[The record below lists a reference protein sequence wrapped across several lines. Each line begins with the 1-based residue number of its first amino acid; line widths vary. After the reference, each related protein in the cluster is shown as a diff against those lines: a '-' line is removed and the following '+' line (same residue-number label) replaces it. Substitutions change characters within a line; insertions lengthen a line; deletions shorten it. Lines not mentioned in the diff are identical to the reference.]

1 MHPPYQDL
9 LADPGFGNKLA
20 QARQELLVAGAP
32 IEVQKLDGHITI
44 FAHVSIAAP
53 FRLPDKV
60 TERDLLAKYFRTLG
74 NPTRLRILELL
85 RERERP
91 VGELVERLVAS
102 QPYVSNQLACLRWC
116 GLVRTRRAHRTIYY
130 RLADERVEQILA
142 LAQSLL
148 SGNAEHVSACGI
160 VDRVTDQP

>member
-1 MHPPYQDL
+1 MSL
-9 LADPGFGNKLA
+9 
-20 QARQELLVAGAP
+20 
-32 IEVQKLDGHITI
+32 T
-44 FAHVSIAAP
+44 AP
-53 FRLPDKV
+53 FRLPDQV

-91 VGELVERLVAS
+91 VGELVQELSTS

-116 GLVRTRRAHRTIYY
+116 GLVTTRREHRTIYY

-142 LAQSLL
+142 LAGSLL
-148 SGNAEHVSACGI
+148 GDNAEHIAACKI
-160 VDRVTDQP
+160 IDARPC

>member
-1 MHPPYQDL
+1 MTP
-9 LADPGFGNKLA
+9 A
-20 QARQELLVAGAP
+20 QP
-32 IEVQKLDGHITI
+32 DVQR
-44 FAHVSIAAP
+44 SAP
-53 FRLPDKV
+53 FRLPHAL

-91 VGELVERLVAS
+91 VGELVRHLRMT

-116 GLVRTRRAHRTIYY
+116 GLVTTRRDHRTIYY
-130 RLADERVEQILA
+130 RLDERVEQILA

-148 SGNAEHVSACGI
+148 DDNVEHIAACRVVDRGHAEHSDQRSAPRG
-160 VDRVTDQP
+160 RSGPAGL

>member
-1 MHPPYQDL
+1 MS
-9 LADPGFGNKLA
+9 F
-20 QARQELLVAGAP
+20 
-32 IEVQKLDGHITI
+32 
-44 FAHVSIAAP
+44 AAP
-53 FRLPDKV
+53 FRLPDEV

-91 VGELVERLVAS
+91 VNELVAQLATS

-116 GLVRTRRAHRTIYY
+116 GLVTTRREHRAVYY
-130 RLADERVEQILA
+130 RLTDERVERILS

-148 SGNAEHVSACGI
+148 GDNAEHVAACKV
-160 VDRVTDQP
+160 VDSRPC

>member
-1 MHPPYQDL
+1 M
-9 LADPGFGNKLA
+9 
-20 QARQELLVAGAP
+20 
-32 IEVQKLDGHITI
+32 TI
-44 FAHVSIAAP
+44 GAP
-53 FRLPDKV
+53 FRLPAEL

-91 VGELVERLVAS
+91 VGELVDPPATS

-116 GLVRTRRAHRTIYY
+116 GLVTTRREHRTIYY

-142 LAQSLL
+142 FARSLL
-148 SGNAEHVSACGI
+148 ADNAEHVAACHI
-160 VDRVTDQP
+160 VDSRSG